1 MVYTGPLS
9 NQERG
14 GGQRALGKE
23 GAVLCLMLE
32 GQNLGAGID
41 DDLLNANCIAHA
53 QGVNANLLPGA
64 LTIFMAA
71 YQKV

>member
-1 MVYTGPLS
+1 
-9 NQERG
+9 
-14 GGQRALGKE
+14 
-23 GAVLCLMLE
+23 MLE

-41 DDLLNANCIAHA
+41 YDLMNAHGIAHA

-64 LTIFMAA
+64 LTVFMAA